1 MDFERY
7 GDYTEYEDDIPKS
20 KNKFLL
26 TIKILILVSCFSIVG
41 FLAFRLIV
49 FNYYPD
55 EMEDIYFTDNITA
68 YYNATGGEIGAKTQ
82 MLRAPYD
89 DPNTANFMCDN
100 LIVIEGAGEI
110 QFSMRYNL
118 AAIENIKAILGL
130 ETLDPTDPEI
140 FSFRLVGSQFLGGS
154 PEIESN
160 YKQTV
165 VSASPSYVGTDSFL
179 DYRYYKL
186 AFDGIDFRNTYTWI
200 RVEVFVKGQKSEEP
214 FTMVAIYEN
223 NENYAEFDDFDV
235 D

>member
-1 MDFERY
+1 M
-7 GDYTEYEDDIPKS
+7 
-20 KNKFLL
+20 
-26 TIKILILVSCFSIVG
+26 G
-41 FLAFRLIV
+41 FVAFRVIV
-49 FNYYPD
+49 LNYYPD

-89 DPNTANFMCDN
+89 NPDTANFFCDH

-110 QFSMRYNL
+110 QFAMKYNL
-118 AAIENIKAILGL
+118 STLENIENTLGISD
-130 ETLDPTDPEI
+130 LDPNDPEI

-154 PEIESN
+154 PELASN
-160 YKQTV
+160 YRQTV
-165 VSASPSYVGTDSFL
+165 VSASPSYVGTDSAFM
-179 DYRYYKL
+179 YRYYKL
-186 AFDGIDFRNTYTWI
+186 AFDGIDFSNTYTWI